1 MHCLFHCYVILVE
14 IQSDTTCDAGLS
26 ENENDV
32 DDVVDDI
39 VEDKVDDVDD
49 DDDVDDVDIQG
60 VNSGVR
66 QSSPFV
72 ARAVN
77 LPTVSNKMIINM
89 MIMMAKLSNVI
100 NNHKSQCQAFAANSY
115 PPKNCVIREA
125 IAHGFFRPCSVS

>member
-89 MIMMAKLSNVI
+89 MIMMVKLDSITV
-100 NNHKSQCQAFAANSY
+100 SLFVY
-115 PPKNCVIREA
+115 V
-125 IAHGFFRPCSVS
+125 FF

>member
-100 NNHKSQCQAFAANSY
+100 NNHKSQCQAFAENSY
-115 PPKNCVIREA
+115 PPKKLCHKGSHRPWI
-125 IAHGFFRPCSVS
+125 FRPCSVS

>member
-26 ENENDV
+26 ENENG
-32 DDVVDDI
+32 I
-39 VEDKVDDVDD
+39 DDVDD
-49 DDDVDDVDIQG
+49 NDDVDDVDIQG

-89 MIMMAKLSNVI
+89 MMMMAKLSNVI

-125 IAHGFFRPCSVS
+125 IAHGFFRPC

>member
-1 MHCLFHCYVILVE
+1 MHCLFHCYMILVE

-26 ENENDV
+26 ENENDI
-32 DDVVDDI
+32 DDV
-39 VEDKVDDVDD
+39 VDDVDD
-49 DDDVDDVDIQG
+49 DDDVDIQG

-89 MIMMAKLSNVI
+89 MIMMVKLSNVI
-100 NNHKSQCQAFAANSY
+100 NNHKSQCQAFAENSY
-115 PPKNCVIREA
+115 PPKKLCHKGSHRPWI
-125 IAHGFFRPCSVS
+125 FRPCSVS

>member
-14 IQSDTTCDAGLS
+14 IQSDTTFDAGLS
-26 ENENDV
+26 ENEN
-32 DDVVDDI
+32 
-39 VEDKVDDVDD
+39 
-49 DDDVDDVDIQG
+49 DVDDVDIQG

-89 MIMMAKLSNVI
+89 MIMMVKLSNVI

>member
-1 MHCLFHCYVILVE
+1 MHYLFHCYVILVE

-26 ENENDV
+26 ENENDIDDIV
-32 DDVVDDI
+32 DDV
-39 VEDKVDDVDD
+39 VDDVDD

-89 MIMMAKLSNVI
+89 MIMMVKKPMPSFRRKFI
-100 NNHKSQCQAFAANSY
+100 S
-115 PPKNCVIREA
+115 PKKI
-125 IAHGFFRPCSVS
+125 VS